1 MAPDGGYK
9 HKCELENVKP
19 AEGTDLTHK
28 NFFVETP
35 TLRRKRTVQN
45 KLVEYAILKM
55 FSKQTIFSLVDVLFK
70 DMKQDYKIYEE
81 AADMAGEQPGQ
92 GAGKRDQGGNE
103 GEEDEPGEG
112 EENGGDGPDMDDQL
126 IDYTDGGDIDRYM
139 EVKGVL
145 YIEKIKDIVGEIM
158 GSCQKQLKYEIL
170 EYIMKGVIFE
180 KKMLRESFMQEVLK
194 ASDNAAFRQSLQ
206 YYLNQNGKTVR
217 AYFQRISEMQGGGG
231 PAQIL
236 EGAGSS
242 FSTPGAANE
251 TAALLKSGAL
261 NRAEHTKNDRII
273 VISWVDLC
281 CTDITPPE
289 AGPDKQINSSSKSKN
304 AGYSVRLLVVT
315 NQGVQILR
323 KGPAPDCTRCPP
335 QNFCPRGPSQERCIQ
350 YQDIKTIISHPQI
363 PQKITILFH
372 ERAAIYDARNMFSD
386 GKDRLYQLTVNIPTY
401 TKSSRIYSNLVDI
414 MRGIESEQLKQPQP
428 LQLPKGA
435 KAAGGPSTTPG
446 APGHAAMG
454 KGATT
459 KQGAQSQAP
468 AAGPYNEKD
477 YQQAARVS
485 CQDTFLLF
493 QLRMLLNQPI
503 FNEKKLKTRKVKTL
517 EMTFATLRGSS
528 LFKKG
533 GLADLFAADS
543 VGGGGAGTSGG
554 APMGGT
560 PGEGTGGSFFSGFMS
575 KNKGGSAAGG
585 GRQMENCVLLFIAKG
600 KLYIAKENWSAWSS
614 DFSTDRAAKDQLKKA
629 LTERQSRMEAEQAKE
644 LDGAPGKAKAAS
656 KEADESGRSQEI
668 LNQAKLRKQNAVEL
682 FDVLICL
689 EISQITRLY
698 VHKGHAPSVQIK
710 CFP

>member
-9 HKCELENVKP
+9 HKCEPENVKL
-19 AEGTDLTHK
+19 AEGADLTHK

-217 AYFQRISEMQGGGG
+217 AYFQRISEIQGGGG

-236 EGAGSS
+236 EGPGSS
-242 FSTPGAANE
+242 FSTPGVANE

-281 CTDITPPE
+281 CTNITPPE
-289 AGPDKQINSSSKSKN
+289 AGQDKQINSSSKNKN

-323 KGPAPDCTRCPP
+323 KGPAADCKRCPP

-372 ERAAIYDARNMFSD
+372 ERVATGDQ
-386 GKDRLYQLTVNIPTY
+386 LYQLTVNIPTY

-414 MRGIESEQLKQPQP
+414 MRGIESEQLKQP
-428 LQLPKGA
+428 
-435 KAAGGPSTTPG
+435 
-446 APGHAAMG
+446 
-454 KGATT
+454 
-459 KQGAQSQAP
+459 
-468 AAGPYNEKD
+468 
-477 YQQAARVS
+477 
-485 CQDTFLLF
+485 
-493 QLRMLLNQPI
+493 
-503 FNEKKLKTRKVKTL
+503 
-517 EMTFATLRGSS
+517 
-528 LFKKG
+528 
-533 GLADLFAADS
+533 
-543 VGGGGAGTSGG
+543 
-554 APMGGT
+554 
-560 PGEGTGGSFFSGFMS
+560 
-575 KNKGGSAAGG
+575 
-585 GRQMENCVLLFIAKG
+585 
-600 KLYIAKENWSAWSS
+600 
-614 DFSTDRAAKDQLKKA
+614 
-629 LTERQSRMEAEQAKE
+629 
-644 LDGAPGKAKAAS
+644 
-656 KEADESGRSQEI
+656 
-668 LNQAKLRKQNAVEL
+668 
-682 FDVLICL
+682 
-689 EISQITRLY
+689 
-698 VHKGHAPSVQIK
+698 
-710 CFP
+710 